1 MSHEILYTSAPRL
14 LKPGMTGYGTV
25 VSTRGISSPL
35 ADKLE
40 SLSGYRW
47 AFEQGDPQA
56 RLNPVCHSHVVITVA
71 GQKYHVLSR
80 VADYGAD
87 YSGRSNKIAHHVA
100 LSESE
105 LTPGGPGWVLKSP
118 GFCETRWDEQLKVID
133 AGRQPTR
140 AVRDSADYS
149 AWKRVTGDAGWAG
162 GLAETVG
169 STDRRAVHVIF
180 PLGTDTLGL
189 VEESLNLLPHRDRW
203 NVSFSTYYN
212 VLPASVDCHWRFV
225 LDGTPEATNL
235 RRQPHQ
241 RIIDLCRPLGP
252 AIGGELVQRA
262 RDGWQPAF
270 GPPSHVPA
278 KSPVQPQ
285 SVAAVSQPRRGA
297 PAASPN
303 RVDADVS
310 EPTGLVYAPPV
321 PSRYAASNSEPRQS
335 VASGWRL
342 PLWGTLLL
350 CLLIGAG
357 AGGAGFWLGRRS
369 AEPKIATNGKVTS
382 AAAERVEQE
391 THVDHAGIQDGNAH
405 LPSPPRE
412 TAKPKTNSVSDE
424 KGTSWGNTSKQE
436 TQDEVVESS
445 NGPQAGSADV
455 NQTKDMSIG
464 NKLPPNGDQA
474 ESHAAKKTPDKSPE
488 EFTQID
494 IHEGYIVLPPHDIA
508 GGAYEKNQEKYPL
521 QGNAADFR
529 PEVFGADVLLGNNEN
544 FPPPEWNLEKQAW
557 VLMASGGTKP
567 LATFRIEES
576 EWIFQ
581 WDQNADTKDVSI
593 LRRCLMRLGRNEKT
607 FLLSKP
613 FEVVEG
619 SLLPDKKA
627 SQVDLCSTSL
637 DTAGLEQCLSK
648 LSFGEWT
655 FKDLPS
661 EYEIIGSDSPLSP
674 TTKPRSVV
682 LKLLK
687 DQIGIAELKIE
698 LQHQDNNKERP
709 LSIVELNLM
718 ALIPAAGSKDSTKLW
733 LTNVRNSETE
743 RFSLAKNKKDREAI
757 HGPEGPGG
765 SEGNGGPRGEAE
777 KWIAFAKKAWSM
789 DGKITDEGKRVAEEY
804 KARKMTNPSLF
815 DKDLESLPTD
825 KDGNLDS
832 KGMQVLQEI
841 IQKKELYVQ
850 EQNTLLSDLSNLRD
864 WRVRMN
870 ALTDLLD
877 KQVALSF
884 EVFYRCDIDGAP
896 RKVTLGTVTTKLLVH
911 TPSPDTTAEA
921 GK

>member
-225 LDGTPEATNL
+225 LDGTPEANNL

-285 SVAAVSQPRRGA
+285 SVAAVSQPSRGA

-310 EPTGLVYAPPV
+310 EPTGLVYVPPV

-335 VASGWRL
+335 VPSGWRL

-350 CLLIGAG
+350 CLLIGSG

-369 AEPKIATNGKVTS
+369 ATQKAPKEVTEKSPSATTAEQATKVDDVRKDSGRLNSEVKPPMSPVVDDTSGSPAEEVPQSLSRTTNSDHTSNEPAKSSPLVESEAPKKTDSGNSVESQGEPMKVSEPQQSNATPDEYLSLPSHDIASYTEENNRAIYDIHVTS
-382 AAAERVEQE
+382 LKPDIFGAPVFLGKER
-391 THVDHAGIQDGNAH
+391 TFA
-405 LPSPPRE
+405 PPNLDEKNQVWRLLG
-412 TAKPKTNSVSDE
+412 SDE
-424 KGTSWGNTSKQE
+424 K
-436 TQDEVVESS
+436 
-445 NGPQAGSADV
+445 
-455 NQTKDMSIG
+455 
-464 NKLPPNGDQA
+464 KL
-474 ESHAAKKTPDKSPE
+474 
-488 EFTQID
+488 
-494 IHEGYIVLPPHDIA
+494 
-508 GGAYEKNQEKYPL
+508 
-521 QGNAADFR
+521 
-529 PEVFGADVLLGNNEN
+529 
-544 FPPPEWNLEKQAW
+544 
-557 VLMASGGTKP
+557 
-567 LATFRIEES
+567 LATLES
-576 EWIFQ
+576 KDGKLIFQ
-581 WDQNADTKDVSI
+581 WDRSADAADVSV
-593 LRRCLMRLGRNEKT
+593 LRRCLIRLEPGGKPI
-607 FLLSKP
+607 LMSKP
-613 FEVVEG
+613 FEINDG
-619 SLLPDKKA
+619 CLLPDIKA
-627 SQVDLCSTSL
+627 SQFSLCPTESISPEL
-637 DTAGLEQCLSK
+637 DGLEHCLPK
-648 LSFGEWT
+648 LSLGGWRLNG
-655 FKDLPS
+655 LPP
-661 EYEIIGSDSPLSP
+661 EYEIKGTESILSPTAKQKLVELKISKDQIDIAELEVSFRPKDPKDKESPLS
-674 TTKPRSVV
+674 
-682 LKLLK
+682 
-687 DQIGIAELKIE
+687 
-698 LQHQDNNKERP
+698 N
-709 LSIVELNLM
+709 VEIKLM
-718 ALIPAAGSKDSTKLW
+718 ALIPAIDGKDIAPKLW
-733 LTNVRNSETE
+733 TAKTRSDDNNE
-743 RFSLAKNKKDREAI
+743 FSIASVVKKMMENDDKKKRE
-757 HGPEGPGG
+757 
-765 SEGNGGPRGEAE
+765 EA
-777 KWIAFAKKAWSM
+777 WISFAESAWGT
-789 DGKITDEGKRVAEEY
+789 DGKVTEKGAKEIPDLISKKSLDPMLTRDTANDLNSAELQYRNYGITTRKESIQSCVKQNEKLNELKFWRVGMDEL
-804 KARKMTNPSLF
+804 TTLF
-815 DKDLESLPTD
+815 ETKVTFSFDAFYEAKIVDKDVP
-825 KDGNLDS
+825 
-832 KGMQVLQEI
+832 VI
-841 IQKKELYVQ
+841 
-850 EQNTLLSDLSNLRD
+850 
-864 WRVRMN
+864 
-870 ALTDLLD
+870 
-877 KQVALSF
+877 
-884 EVFYRCDIDGAP
+884 
-896 RKVTLGTVTTKLLVH
+896 LGIVTTKLPSAKNGQPT
-911 TPSPDTTAEA
+911 TPATSSTED
-921 GK
+921 K